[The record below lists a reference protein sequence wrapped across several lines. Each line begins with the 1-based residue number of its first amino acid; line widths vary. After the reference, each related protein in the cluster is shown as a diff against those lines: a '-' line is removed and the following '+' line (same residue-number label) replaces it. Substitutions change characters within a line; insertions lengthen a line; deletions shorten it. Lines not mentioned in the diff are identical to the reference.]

1 MTTLSSHSGG
11 AGAGL
16 GERLVASPEL
26 FPLALD
32 PQADR
37 VRFVPLAEADYEAAS
52 FLDARLG
59 VPDSAGEWRAWAE
72 VRAAA
77 APLPERCHFIFHAS
91 HVGSTLASRLV
102 GAHPALFSLREPAA
116 LRTLAEAHLMLG
128 HPACPWDRAAF
139 DDHLGPLL
147 ALWSRTPSP
156 GQTAVVKATSFASEM
171 ASDLMARLPEAR
183 ALLMTVPPA
192 TFLRA
197 LLDGSMGDIAA
208 AAGKRYVRLARR
220 LGGLPQ
226 RLADLSPGECVAMSW
241 LSEMLAMGAAASRFP
256 GRALWVDFDRFLA
269 APEAGLAAIL
279 AHFGAPDAGRQAA
292 DICAGPALGRYAKA
306 PDQRYDAATREQL
319 LRQSEARH
327 GPEVTRGL
335 AWLDR
340 VAAAPAVR
348 AVLDRVAAQ
357 TKS

>member
-1 MTTLSSHSGG
+1 MIGSSSHSPAPSG
-11 AGAGL
+11 GL
-16 GERLVASPEL
+16 GERLATSPEL

-37 VRFVPLAEADYEAAS
+37 LRLVPLAEADYEAAS

-59 VPDSAGEWRAWAE
+59 VPDAAGEWRAWAE
-72 VRAAA
+72 VSAAA

-91 HVGSTLASRLV
+91 HVGSTLVSRLA
-102 GAHPALFSLREPAA
+102 GNHPALFSLREPAP

-147 ALWSRTPSP
+147 ALWSRTPRP

-171 ASDLMARLPEAR
+171 ASDLMARLPESR

-192 TFLRA
+192 TFLKA
-197 LLDGSMGDIAA
+197 LLGGSMGDIAA

-269 APEAGLAAIL
+269 APEAGLAAAL
-279 AHFGAPDAGRQAA
+279 AHLGAPDAARWAA
-292 DICAGPALGRYAKA
+292 DISAGPTLGRYAKA
-306 PDQRYDAATREQL
+306 PDQRYDAAVRDQL
-319 LRQSEARH
+319 LRRSEARY
-327 GPEVTRGL
+327 GGEVSRGL
-335 AWLDR
+335 AWLGR
-340 VAAAPAVR
+340 LATAPAVR
-348 AVLDRVAAQ
+348 AVLELADAQ